1 MGQREAVGTENARV
15 SVKCYRGA
23 VPVTVSVKGD
33 RGPVTVA
40 VSVKADTGTVTV
52 TVSVDCLQRRCNCYN
67 ECEL

>member
-33 RGPVTVA
+33 
-40 VSVKADTGTVTV
+40 TGTVTV